1 MKKKHNKEKGKMS
14 LDFNKLDN
22 FQIDVLKEIGNIGAG
37 NAATALA
44 KMLRR
49 KVDMDVPKVK
59 VLKFQ
64 EVSEILGE
72 ADIPVVGLLLRVMG
86 DIKGSIMFILENE
99 AARIW
104 VNILM
109 GKPQTEKKG
118 YLNFDEIEVSA
129 LKEIANILS
138 GSYLSALSSL
148 TGLNIL
154 PSVPELAIDMAGAIL
169 SVPAIEFGKIG
180 DSVLYIETEYLEGD
194 TRVVGDFF
202 LVPDFDSYDVLLKAL
217 GVIN

>member
-1 MKKKHNKEKGKMS
+1 MS

-64 EVSEILGE
+64 EVSEILGG